1 VVTTAEAVAVVD
13 RDRLSASTAK
23 AVLSCPARMVAD
35 RLMRGP
41 DNPLDA
47 APIGTAAHTVLERLF
62 ALPAADR
69 TPGRAEFLVD
79 GLMLELASP
88 DTPAGWP
95 GIERGSVARWRTQ
108 VAGKVAGI
116 FALEDPRAV
125 LVRRTEWP
133 LDGVEVAGVPFTGF
147 VDRADI
153 AGDPV
158 RVGCRIVDY
167 KSGRYRGVAPFGDDH
182 GDQLRVY
189 AEAVRMVDGALP
201 IAADLLYIG
210 ARRARPV
217 SLSRREMTAT
227 LEGFARAWV
236 ELKRHVAAQ
245 AFPATPSALC
255 GWCPLVNCCP
265 AAARDGKVPRTDGL
279 PTALEVGIP
288 VLGVPVLGTGG
299 PALPPGEQPAL
310 VPAGDGITGDDAGSV
325 PDLNVDNVFDAPPT
339 VAAAGQVVAAHM
351 DGQEPG
357 TTGTDSTEDGGTA
370 MTSMLRE
377 DKPWEQ
383 TAGPDGRLNPNSYSA
398 TAVFGIV
405 EMAVELLHQAGVP
418 LRPSVVTALSR
429 TLAHVVLTV
438 QQDLSG
444 SASYQDG
451 VNTRLRGALRTAVAT
466 MPLPFGR
473 DAHAWSEWV
482 ARAVRRTDSIA
493 RAAVGLFDDTD
504 PHDEPWRALADL
516 AVPEHPAPVAAGR
529 LHAVS

>member
-1 VVTTAEAVAVVD
+1 
-13 RDRLSASTAK
+13 
-23 AVLSCPARMVAD
+23 
-35 RLMRGP
+35 MRGP

-62 ALPAADR
+62 ALPAAQR
-69 TPGRAEFLVD
+69 TPGRAESLVD
-79 GLMLELASP
+79 RLMLELASP

-95 GIERGSVARWRTQ
+95 GIERGSIGRWRAE
-108 VAGKVAGI
+108 VAGRVAGI
-116 FALEDPRAV
+116 FELEDPRAV

-153 AGDPV
+153 AGDSV

-201 IAADLLYIG
+201 VAADLLYIG

-217 SLSRREMTAT
+217 LLSRREMTAT
-227 LEGFARAWV
+227 LEGFARAWA

-265 AAARDGKVPRTDGL
+265 AAARDGKGPRADGL
-279 PTALEVGIP
+279 ASAAQLGIP
-288 VLGVPVLGTGG
+288 VLGVPVLGTGT
-299 PALPPGEQPAL
+299 PGLDPEVEPVL
-310 VPAGDGITGDDAGSV
+310 IPAGDVIAGDDPV
-325 PDLNVDNVFDAPPT
+325 DTRDVNVDNVIGALPAM
-339 VAAAGQVVAAHM
+339 AAAGPAAAAHM
-351 DGQEPG
+351 EGQEPG
-357 TTGTDSTEDGGTA
+357 TTGATDGGTA
-370 MTSMLRE
+370 MTSLLRE

-405 EMAVELLHQAGVP
+405 EMAVELLHRGGVP
-418 LRPSVVTALSR
+418 LRPSVVTALAR

-438 QQDLSG
+438 QRDLSG
-444 SASYQDG
+444 STSYQDG
-451 VNTRLRGALRTAVAT
+451 VNTRLRGALRTAVVT

-473 DAHAWSEWV
+473 DAEAWSGWV
-482 ARAVRRTDSIA
+482 ARAIRRTDSIA
-493 RAAVGLFDDTD
+493 KAAVGLFDDTD
-504 PHDEPWRALADL
+504 PDEEPWQALADL
-516 AVPEHPAPVAAGR
+516 DIPTAGDTGTAAGR